1 MADLETQPGK
11 ESVAAFIKAIED
23 PTRRR
28 DCQALNALMKR
39 VTAKRPVLWGGNM
52 VGFARYEY
60 RYASGHEGA
69 WFITG
74 FSPRKRDLTV
84 YVMNGFGAY
93 DDLMKKLGRHRHS
106 KSCLYLKRL
115 DDVDLGVLEALIT
128 KSVQDMRARYGC
140 S

>member
-39 VTAKRPVLWGGNM
+39 VTAKRPLLWGGNM
-52 VGFARYEY
+52 VGFGRYEY

-84 YVMNGFGAY
+84 YVMNGSDHEIGA
-93 DDLMKKLGRHRHS
+93 GHAGAVR
-106 KSCLYLKRL
+106 
-115 DDVDLGVLEALIT
+115 VQLIN
-128 KSVQDMRARYGC
+128 DPYGAR
-140 S
+140 